1 LLTGKRRIGQGG
13 IGIFLSPSRFSY
25 PSFQHPLTDFPATSA
40 HTDIKHSALIAD
52 KYGGG
57 MNVYLVED
65 SEMVRKRLKAI
76 VNDISGMHVT
86 GEAVSPMHA
95 IDSIVR
101 TKPDAVV
108 LDIGLVGGSGVS
120 VLRRVHEL
128 EPELPVIVL
137 TNYFSPEF
145 KQVCLEAG
153 AKYFFD
159 KTHEFEKIGSALAQI
174 ASSKVTN

>member
-1 LLTGKRRIGQGG
+1 
-13 IGIFLSPSRFSY
+13 
-25 PSFQHPLTDFPATSA
+25 
-40 HTDIKHSALIAD
+40 
-52 KYGGG
+52 

-76 VNDISGMHVT
+76 VNDISGMHVS

-108 LDIGLVGGSGVS
+108 LDIGLVGGSGMA
-120 VLRRVHEL
+120 VLRQVHEL
-128 EPELPVIVL
+128 EPALPIIVL
-137 TNYFSPEF
+137 TNYYSLEF
-145 KQVCLEAG
+145 KQVCLAAG

-159 KTHEFEKIGSALAQI
+159 KSHEFEKIGSALAQI
-174 ASSKVTN
+174 ASSNTAN